1 MQSYISV
8 KLESSGRIESSKRKF
23 KGSGGGGGS
32 AGMYHVCMYACMFVL
47 LMHSLLFS
55 HFI

>member
-8 KLESSGRIESSKRKF
+8 KLEKSSGRIESSKRKF

-32 AGMYHVCMYACMFVL
+32 AGM
-47 LMHSLLFS
+47 
-55 HFI
+55 